1 MVKIDTAKGS
11 TVTVK
16 QELYRERSTG
26 YSPLGVMGVR
36 KPSTKHLG
44 LFKEIFEICGTMK
57 KSDITI
63 LVADDDPDYLFQ
75 TVFNLEKAGYKTIA
89 VESQAEAESIIA
101 RFKPNLA
108 IFDLMMESDD
118 SGFILCYKIK
128 RKYPDVPVIL
138 ATAVSHETG
147 LSFSIDSDQEKSW
160 IRADK
165 YLEKGIRPEQLDQE
179 VMKLLKL

>member
-1 MVKIDTAKGS
+1 
-11 TVTVK
+11 
-16 QELYRERSTG
+16 
-26 YSPLGVMGVR
+26 
-36 KPSTKHLG
+36 
-44 LFKEIFEICGTMK
+44 MK
-57 KSDITI
+57 KSEFTI
-63 LVADDDPDYLFQ
+63 LIADDDPDYLFQ
-75 TVFNLEKAGYKTIA
+75 TVYALGKAGYKTMA
-89 VESQAEAESIIA
+89 VESQAEAESVIDKF
-101 RFKPNLA
+101 RPSLA

-147 LSFSIDSDQEKSW
+147 LSFSIDSDSDKSW
-160 IRADK
+160 IRADR